1 MKKIFGLILS
11 AAVLGTVLT
20 ACGGSGAS
28 EPASASGSA
37 VNSSV
42 YGTTLA
48 DIQAKG
54 ELVIGLDDTFAPMGF
69 RDESGNLVGFDID
82 LATAVCEE
90 LGVKATFQ
98 PIDWDA
104 KEMEL
109 SSGNIDCIWNGMSIT
124 PEREEA
130 MSLSQAYLNNKIVIM
145 TKEGVTVSAKE
156 DLANYNIGIQ
166 AGSAALEAVTN
177 DAVYASIQDKIT
189 EYPTYDEVILDVQAG
204 RLDCMIIDEVY
215 GGYKN
220 AKREVLIHGVFSMWV
235 IGAFIPIVV
244 TRDAYY
250 QNLLPGYG
258 QEYADTLMAYMPDW
272 ILPVLLAAAFVSG
285 LVGGLIG
292 RKLFKKHFE
301 RAGIV
306 S

>member
-1 MKKIFGLILS
+1 MNRLQGKDLINIGIFTAIYFIVIFAAASIGFIPIFITGMGYWCIPTGLIFGLIS
-11 AAVLGTVLT
+11 
-20 ACGGSGAS
+20 
-28 EPASASGSA
+28 
-37 VNSSV
+37 
-42 YGTTLA
+42 
-48 DIQAKG
+48 DFMMKG
-54 ELVIGLDDTFAPMGF
+54 
-69 RDESGNLVGFDID
+69 
-82 LATAVCEE
+82 C
-90 LGVKATFQ
+90 
-98 PIDWDA
+98 
-104 KEMEL
+104 
-109 SSGNIDCIWNGMSIT
+109 
-124 PEREEA
+124 
-130 MSLSQAYLNNKIVIM
+130 
-145 TKEGVTVSAKE
+145 
-156 DLANYNIGIQ
+156 
-166 AGSAALEAVTN
+166 
-177 DAVYASIQDKIT
+177 
-189 EYPTYDEVILDVQAG
+189 
-204 RLDCMIIDEVY
+204 
-215 GGYKN
+215 GYKN